1 MTHFGFLQREWPDV
15 REAASKAK
23 PTAILY
29 ESPFTDHA
37 PHRPNGLFSAGQR
50 LACGPRWRASGAIT
64 PSANRADRDAPSQ
77 SHYSPIIC
85 PGDGASA

>member
-15 REAASKAK
+15 REATSKAK

-37 PHRPNGLFSAGQR
+37 PHGPNGLFSAAQVEALVAA
-50 LACGPRWRASGAIT
+50 LASVPATA
-64 PSANRADRDAPSQ
+64 AAA
-77 SHYSPIIC
+77 
-85 PGDGASA
+85 